1 MDKVNKKRPLYKRSW
16 FLTVLAFLVSQL
28 YFNFAELTGWG
39 PKYREMNG
47 FPANIVELDF
57 FQKYL
62 SFYDNPWFNIVT
74 VFLGVYTV
82 IQIITGI
89 KKDIRKVDC
98 GT

>member
-1 MDKVNKKRPLYKRSW
+1 MGKVNKKRPLYKRSW

-28 YFNFAELTGWG
+28 YFNFVELTGWG

-57 FQKYL
+57 FQKCL

-74 VFLGVYTV
+74 VFLGIFTI

-89 KKDIRKVDC
+89 TKDIRNESNNF
-98 GT
+98 

>member
-1 MDKVNKKRPLYKRSW
+1 MDNEYKKRPFYKRSW
-16 FLTVLAFLVSQL
+16 FHTFLAFLVSQL
-28 YFNFAELTGWG
+28 YFNFVALKGWG

-74 VFLGVYTV
+74 VFLGVFTI
-82 IQIITGI
+82 IQIIAGVT
-89 KKDIRKVDC
+89 KDIRN
-98 GT
+98 